1 MTRNVP
7 EKFLDQINVGHDHSP
22 AAVPS
27 AAKLV
32 HSITSKESISQRR
45 MRYIGGCHTHLE
57 HHRPKVEGNVP
68 KGHRQPTIGSLVKDH
83 TYHGPKKAAYLATG
97 ETTDGDNH
105 FSDST

>member
-1 MTRNVP
+1 VRKLIGLHLSLGAIFLGGIVT

-32 HSITSKESISQRR
+32 HSITIWNTIVQKLKV
-45 MRYIGGCHTHLE
+45 TF
-57 HHRPKVEGNVP
+57 PKVTDN
-68 KGHRQPTIGSLVKDH
+68 
-83 TYHGPKKAAYLATG
+83 LATG